1 MVRIFVLQRQ
11 RFMATMSGGDKM
23 SEGKPRGAGKS
34 SFDLIN
40 QVRFFKILDLTATS
54 VLLDLGSGRGNYA
67 LAIAERIG
75 TKGKVYAFDAWAEG
89 IGEIKT
95 RAMER
100 GLQNVE
106 AKVADIREGIPLAD
120 KSVDTCLMATVLHD
134 FIQDD
139 LGERALSES
148 ARMLKPG
155 GRLVVVEF
163 KKMEGPPGPPINIRL
178 APEEVE
184 AVIRPFG
191 FKKARMENVGPYHYL
206 VLAALQGSTLCY

>member
-1 MVRIFVLQRQ
+1 
-11 RFMATMSGGDKM
+11 MSGGDKM

-34 SFDLIN
+34 SFDLID

-54 VLLDLGSGRGNYA
+54 VLLDLGSGRGNYV

-75 TKGKVYAFDAWAEG
+75 VKGKVYAFDAWTEG
-89 IGEIKT
+89 IREIKT

-106 AKVADIREGIPLAD
+106 AMVVDIRDGIPLAN

-134 FIQDD
+134 FIQDN

-148 ARMLKPG
+148 ARVLKPG

-163 KKMEGPPGPPINIRL
+163 KKMEGPPGPPIDIRL
-178 APEEVE
+178 APEELE
-184 AVIRPFG
+184 AVIGPSG
-191 FKKARMENVGPYHYL
+191 FKKARVDDVGPYNYV
-206 VLAALQGSTLCY
+206 VLATLLGE